1 MERLALNV
9 ILRTVFGAEGPALE
23 QLRCRLCRAQRALGT
38 AAISQCNRNRLSA
51 SDSQP

>member
-23 QLRCRLCRAQRALGT
+23 QLRQLLPP
-38 AAISQCNRNRLSA
+38 LSSPA
-51 SDSQP
+51 RFGHRSHFAMQPQPPLSL